1 MYYHKA
7 RGLRLSVHGDDVM
20 CAGPLN
26 QLRWMMSVLDKHFE
40 SKHKIMGE
48 AKHLLKEVKILN
60 RDAKWSKKGISL
72 EADAKHVKTLLK
84 EMKMEDAK
92 AVKTPAVR
100 PEGAEGSRDRAGD
113 EDDEAEIDESEVP
126 HKERTD
132 SEVLAGEASRFRS
145 WTARLNYLAMDRP
158 DIQFAVKACAKA
170 MASPKTEDFVR
181 LERLLR
187 YLKHRPNLKIEYEWQ
202 IWASTVTMLTDSD
215 WAGDRIMRRSSSGDG
230 MMMGAHALKTWSK
243 DQSVTA
249 LSSGEAELYA
259 ANLGSCQALGP

>member
-92 AVKTPAVR
+92 AVKTPAETEPVTKMMKPR
-100 PEGAEGSRDRAGD
+100 SMSLRSRIRNG
-113 EDDEAEIDESEVP
+113 
-126 HKERTD
+126 
-132 SEVLAGEASRFRS
+132 L
-145 WTARLNYLAMDRP
+145 TARYWPVKRP
-158 DIQFAVKACAKA
+158 D
-170 MASPKTEDFVR
+170 
-181 LERLLR
+181 LG
-187 YLKHRPNLKIEYEWQ
+187 
-202 IWASTVTMLTDSD
+202 
-215 WAGDRIMRRSSSGDG
+215 AGRRD
-230 MMMGAHALKTWSK
+230 
-243 DQSVTA
+243 
-249 LSSGEAELYA
+249 
-259 ANLGSCQALGP
+259 